1 MTQKVSLAK
10 VDFLATEGS
19 DVGCFVITR
28 EGYLSVALECVLTFS
43 RTAKCV
49 FAQITVEACS
59 DMTHH
64 INFASGFF
72 CVSWHFFPV
81 SLFASIEVQSCP
93 KFGLL

>member
-1 MTQKVSLAK
+1 MTQKVSLDK
-10 VDFLATEGS
+10 VEFRATEGS
-19 DVGCFVITR
+19 DVGYFVITR